1 MLIEHLST
9 PLPDSEKPTSAQ
21 DPGQGA
27 GALRWLEQQTLQKC
41 KGCPPQVGMEAAG
54 GKGAASF
61 SHCWWV
67 PGEGGRGPA

>member
-9 PLPDSEKPTSAQ
+9 PLPDSEEPTSAQ

-41 KGCPPQVGMEAAG
+41 KGRPPQVSG
-54 GKGAASF
+54 GHGGS
-61 SHCWWV
+61 WR
-67 PGEGGRGPA
+67 EGRSIIQPLLVGPR